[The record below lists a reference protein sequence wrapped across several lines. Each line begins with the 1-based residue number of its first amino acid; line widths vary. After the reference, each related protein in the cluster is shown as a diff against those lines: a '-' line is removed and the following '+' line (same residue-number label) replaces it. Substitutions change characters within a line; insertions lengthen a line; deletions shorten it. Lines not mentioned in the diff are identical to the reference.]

1 MLLTDLRI
9 LVTDTGR
16 LCWRLLPR
24 LLTIWLLGWLGQ
36 RLFSNL
42 AVIAGDGSAW
52 LTLILFPLSIV
63 SELVAIVLILQ
74 VCGRELGTRSLI
86 PTSELVQDDRDAGI
100 TQLLAITLLPFI
112 GIYAAFGNINNAAYG
127 LYVQQL
133 ARYGAVSDQQTVLGL
148 LNDLATKHTWRLL
161 AIIIALYVARR
172 LLDALHERTEWRPLG
187 LLVALVEAF
196 FILLVVMGGIR
207 VYQLAEFWVEDR
219 AFARWLDV
227 AIDPLRSMLAAITAN
242 LPQLLVSAADFV
254 TATIWPALAEAVV
267 QPLAWLAV
275 AAIIF
280 GSNVMSL
287 AELNRTVRDQLPT
300 RHRARSQQRTV
311 RRVARRE
318 ARVATTAAASGVRRV
333 GAEAR
338 EAFLGDVDDKYLP
351 TLHALRLV
359 IRSGPLF
366 LGSFVLSYAA
376 IEILSN
382 YLHTAVRWLLGG
394 HQVDFWL
401 TIDPLIDLVQTLPIE
416 LLRLCLLSVAFRRC
430 LELFAQRSDVP
441 SSDPSMSPAT
451 APPPGSASPAA
462 DEDPVDRALEPVAP

>member
-42 AVIAGDGSAW
+42 AVIAGDASAW

-86 PTSELVQDDRDAGI
+86 PTSELVEDDRDAGV

-112 GIYAAFGNINNAAYG
+112 GIYAAFGHINDAAYW

-133 ARYGAVSDQQTVLGL
+133 ARYGLLSDQQTVLGL
-148 LNDLATKHTWRLL
+148 LDDLALNHTWRLL
-161 AIIIALYVARR
+161 AIIVALYVVRR

-187 LLVALVEAF
+187 LLVAVIEAF

-207 VYQLAEFWVEDR
+207 VWQLAEFWVEDR
-219 AFARWLDV
+219 AFSRWLDTAV
-227 AIDPLRSMLAAITAN
+227 DPLRSLLAAIAVN
-242 LPQLLVSAADFV
+242 LPQLLVDAFDYL
-254 TATIWPALAEAVV
+254 TGTIWPALAEAVV

-300 RHRARSQQRTV
+300 RHSAGAQARTARRAV
-311 RRVARRE
+311 RRE
-318 ARVATTAAASGVRRV
+318 ARVASVAASGGVRRV

-359 IRSGPLF
+359 VRSGPIF
-366 LGSFVLSYAA
+366 LGSFVLAYAA
-376 IEILSN
+376 VEILGN
-382 YLHTAVRWLLGG
+382 CLQIGVRLVLGG
-394 HQVDFWL
+394 HPGHFWL
-401 TIDPLIDLVQTLPIE
+401 TVDPVVDLVQTLPIE
-416 LLRLCLLSVAFRRC
+416 LLRLCLLAVAFRRC
-430 LELFAQRSDVP
+430 LELFAQRSAAP
-441 SSDPSMSPAT
+441 GTSSPELGDPAIVQPA
-451 APPPGSASPAA
+451 
-462 DEDPVDRALEPVAP
+462 REPVAP

>member
-1 MLLTDLRI
+1 
-9 LVTDTGR
+9 
-16 LCWRLLPR
+16 
-24 LLTIWLLGWLGQ
+24 
-36 RLFSNL
+36 
-42 AVIAGDGSAW
+42 
-52 LTLILFPLSIV
+52 
-63 SELVAIVLILQ
+63 
-74 VCGRELGTRSLI
+74 
-86 PTSELVQDDRDAGI
+86 
-100 TQLLAITLLPFI
+100 
-112 GIYAAFGNINNAAYG
+112 
-127 LYVQQL
+127 
-133 ARYGAVSDQQTVLGL
+133 
-148 LNDLATKHTWRLL
+148 
-161 AIIIALYVARR
+161 
-172 LLDALHERTEWRPLG
+172 LLDTLHERTEWRPLG
-187 LLVALVEAF
+187 LLVALIEAF

-207 VYQLAEFWVEDR
+207 IWQLGTFWLEDR
-219 AFARWLDV
+219 AFARWVDA
-227 AIDPLRSMLAAITAN
+227 AIDPLRSLLAAIATD

-254 TATIWPALAEAVV
+254 TGTIWPALAEAVV

-300 RHRARSQQRTV
+300 RHRSRSQQRTAG
-311 RRVARRE
+311 RVARRE
-318 ARVATTAAASGVRRV
+318 ARAASTAAASGVRRV

-359 IRSGPLF
+359 VRSGPIF

-382 YLHTAVRWLLGG
+382 YLHTAVRWFLGG

-401 TIDPLIDLVQTLPIE
+401 TVDPLIDLVQTLPIE

-430 LELFAQRSDVP
+430 LELFAQRSDVG

-451 APPPGSASPAA
+451 VPSTTPAPRSDARGA
-462 DEDPVDRALEPVAP
+462 DVDPVDPALEPVAP